1 MVATKFYSGHD
12 EEVPYVNWS
21 ECANMTSDNLLQM
34 ELAFLTALDWKVF
47 VSNEEFYEQVQNL
60 ETLLAR
66 RQGMTRGWFTYVEL
80 NSLLPSIQIAKHFLQ
95 TTLILGLSYT
105 AFVATMVA
113 SVFLVSQIPGTYLN
127 TSSNTNKNINDV
139 APMNSNSSTQP
150 MDSNDTLISH
160 SLSTSILNSEM
171 EMLNILDLIVDRLN
185 DTSERNEQTNSK
197 TPWNLMPI
205 ISWLKNNALQWPVI
219 NNNEDNRHKS
229 FSNGFRNSL
238 ATVHFCNSTLP
249 SSVFSVQS
257 NIGWINLN
265 FNGLTVST
273 FA

>member
-12 EEVPYVNWS
+12 DEAPYVNWS

-34 ELAFLTALDWKVF
+34 EIAFLTALDWKVF
-47 VSNEEFYEQVQNL
+47 VSNEEFYEKVQYL

-66 RQGMTRGWFTYVEL
+66 RQGMNRGWFTYVEL

-95 TTLILGLSYT
+95 TSLILGLSYT

-127 TSSNTNKNINDV
+127 ASSRTSTNLNDV
-139 APMNSNSSTQP
+139 ASINSTSTQS

-160 SLSTSILNSEM
+160 SPSTSILDSKTET
-171 EMLNILDLIVDRLN
+171 LNLLDLIIDRLN
-185 DTSERNEQTNSK
+185 DTSQSNEKTNSK
-197 TPWNLMPI
+197 TQWNLLPI
-205 ISWLKNNALQWPVI
+205 ISWFKNNALEWPVI
-219 NNNEDNRHKS
+219 NNNDNRHES

-238 ATVHFCNSTLP
+238 ATDLFCNSTLP

-257 NIGWINLN
+257 NIGRIKLD
-265 FNGLTVST
+265 FNGLKST